1 MPGLAL
7 VIVAV
12 STLTQPYGPARNLVD
27 IIVALVVAVATFMLW
42 YAAARSAR
50 ARQRLLKVLPYA
62 LALMTMTS
70 GAASL
75 TNSGG
80 PFSLLSSLATTIAGS
95 TFSLGVATAITA
107 TGALWVLSIGLAYDV
122 STWGTFGYPLVMVF
136 SLMLGRL
143 LHGYRAHAE
152 QSAALMANL
161 KQLQAEQNRA
171 AALDERNRI
180 AREIHDVLAH
190 SLGSLGVQIQAAQAL
205 LTDQGDIERAVA
217 ILSQARRA
225 ATDGLTET
233 RRALQALRADTPPLP
248 DALANLGANHQRHYA
263 ARVNFDLTGQ
273 PRALSADAN
282 LALTRTAQ
290 EALVNTAKHAPH
302 EPVRITLDY
311 RLGPPRLSVVN
322 PFSAAA
328 DGCAGLESVNGG
340 YGLAGMRE
348 RLLLIDGSLSR
359 RARPRRLGR
368 HRAGPAMR
376 DSTGPL
382 RIVVADD
389 QASVREGLVVLL
401 GLLPDIEVVGV
412 GRQRPGGHRPGR

>member
-1 MPGLAL
+1 MSRTNAQAAPARPPGLVLGPPWVGWLVPGLAL
-7 VIVAV
+7 AIVAV
-12 STLTQPYGPARNLVD
+12 STLTQPYGPFRNLID
-27 IIVALVVAVATFMLW
+27 MIVALIVAVLTLLLWHATT
-42 YAAARSAR
+42 RSSR
-50 ARQRLLKVLPYA
+50 ARPRLLKALPFA
-62 LALMTMTS
+62 LAVMAVTS
-70 GAASL
+70 GVASL
-75 TNSGG
+75 ANSGG
-80 PFSLLSSLATTIAGS
+80 PFSLLTSIATTIAGS

-107 TGALWVLSIGLAYDV
+107 TGALWVLSVGLAYDV

-136 SLMLGRL
+136 SLLLGRL

-152 QSAALMANL
+152 QTAALMANL
-161 KQLQAEQNRA
+161 EQLQAEQSRA

-217 ILSQARRA
+217 ILNQARRA

-248 DALANLGANHQRHYA
+248 DALANLGASHQRHYA
-263 ARVNFDLTGQ
+263 ARVDFDLTGQ

-302 EPVRITLDY
+302 QPVRITLDY
-311 RLGPPRLSVVN
+311 QLDCTTLSVAN
-322 PFSAAA
+322 PFAAGNGA
-328 DGCAGLESVNGG
+328 NGRGELESVNGG

-348 RLLLIDGSLSR
+348 RLLLIDGSLS
-359 RARPRRLGR
+359 
-368 HRAGPAMR
+368 AGP
-376 DSTGPL
+376 DHGDW
-382 RIVVADD
+382 VVTA
-389 QASVREGLVVLL
+389 QV
-401 GLLPDIEVVGV
+401 P
-412 GRQRPGGHRPGR
+412 Q